1 MYRLQTI
8 ELEKKLREE
17 EAKFPPVN
25 SIKRMED
32 DLISI
37 GKGSMVEDLPAF
49 FKNISQYEY
58 KHPGL
63 SRDAY
68 MCHPVRVARLVISYS
83 ESFGIETIKLALSH
97 NILEV
102 ADVDESSV
110 IADDLKAL
118 LPTITALTV
127 NRAQQWDSAYKR
139 NYYGGFSDDREAA
152 TVKVL
157 DKLDNLYIL
166 SNNPN
171 RKIKELYLDEIE
183 HHVIALARR
192 YVPKVVQII
201 NELVSYNRKILEVG
215 EGNEV

>member
-8 ELEKKLREE
+8 ESEKKLREGE
-17 EAKFPPVN
+17 IEIPPVN
-25 SIKRMED
+25 PINRIVD
-32 DLISI
+32 DLKSI
-37 GKGSMVEDLPAF
+37 GKFSMEEDLLAF
-49 FKNISQYEY
+49 FKDISQYEY

-83 ESFGIETIKLALSH
+83 ELFGTETIKLALSH

-102 ADVDESSV
+102 ADLDKSSV
-110 IADDLKAL
+110 ISDDLKAL
-118 LPTITALTV
+118 LPRITALTV
-127 NRAQQWDSAYKR
+127 DRAQQWDSAYKR
-139 NYYGGFSDDREAA
+139 KYYDGFADDRVAA

-157 DKLDNLYIL
+157 DKLDNLYLL

-171 RKIKELYLDEIE
+171 RKIKTLYLDEIE
-183 HHVIALARR
+183 HHIVALARR
-192 YVPKVVQII
+192 HVPKVVQIV
-201 NELVSYNRKILEVG
+201 NELVLYNRKILEEG